1 MKSKKVWA
9 ILLAAVTVVSISG
22 AALAAGVTRSSA
34 PVKKVEAGEPYTEP
48 YVAPAFPQQ
57 QVEKQ
62 YIVNR
67 EDGAVEY
74 VTCGKTETTAGAPAD
89 VIDKKI
95 VYPDGR
101 TEHYKETVINFADG
115 SRAVRINHEDGSLT
129 EVSQNKPKADGSY
142 SKIETKTDANGN
154 VLSKKS
160 EEVYA
165 DGTCVVTIEEA
176 GHFMTLKG
184 SIGDDPVLS
193 PTNGESAGN
202 LKSLTID
209 GRTYRI
215 A

>member
-9 ILLAAVTVVSISG
+9 LLLAAVTVVSISG

-34 PVKKVEAGEPYTEP
+34 PVKKVVESAPYTEP

-57 QVEKQ
+57 NVGKQ

-74 VTCGKTETTAGAPAD
+74 VTCGKMETTGGAPAD
-89 VIDKKI
+89 VVDKKI

-101 TEHYKETVINFADG
+101 TEHYKETAINYADG
-115 SRAVRINHEDGSLT
+115 SRAVRINHEDGSVT
-129 EVSQNKPKADGSY
+129 EVSQNKPKEDGSY
-142 SKIETKTDANGN
+142 SKVETKTDANGN
-154 VLSKKS
+154 VLSRMS

-165 DGTCVVTIEEA
+165 DGSCVVTIEDA

-184 SIGDDPVLS
+184 NTGDDPVLS
-193 PTNGESAGN
+193 PANGESAGD